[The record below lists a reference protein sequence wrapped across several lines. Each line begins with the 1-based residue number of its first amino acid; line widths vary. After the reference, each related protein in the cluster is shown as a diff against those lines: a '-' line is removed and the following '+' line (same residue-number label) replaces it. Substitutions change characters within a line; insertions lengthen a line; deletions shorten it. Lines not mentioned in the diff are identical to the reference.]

1 MSDTSSLASNGSRM
15 LKKKE
20 ACTLYFI
27 QKSTQFIFYS
37 KEHVIYILFKRARIY
52 ILFLKKS
59 VHDNFYWPG
68 FFKLAVASARE
79 PRDLAWGATRR
90 GKRGESS
97 KG

>member
-1 MSDTSSLASNGSRM
+1 MSDTSTLASNGSLM
-15 LKKKE
+15 LKKR
-20 ACTLYFI
+20 
-27 QKSTQFIFYS
+27 SMQFIFYS
-37 KEHVIYILFKRARIY
+37 KEHAIYILFKRARIY

>member
-1 MSDTSSLASNGSRM
+1 MSDTITLASNGSRM
-15 LKKKE
+15 LKKR
-20 ACTLYFI
+20 
-27 QKSTQFIFYS
+27 SMQFIFYS
-37 KEHVIYILFKRARIY
+37 KEHAIY

-68 FFKLAVASARE
+68 FFKVAVASARE

>member
-1 MSDTSSLASNGSRM
+1 MSDTSTLASNGSRM
-15 LKKKE
+15 LKK
-20 ACTLYFI
+20 
-27 QKSTQFIFYS
+27 SMQFIFYS
-37 KEHVIYILFKRARIY
+37 KEHIIYILFKRARIY